1 MVADIARLQDA
12 PQRANAGILMY
23 VRTNAAFGLRRP
35 ASWIVVSACENLSTR
50 ASVVVIDDRAVPQ
63 PRTDAGVATAEA
75 GLVLLD
81 GPDGVALTLT
91 PQAAALTGQSLIDA
105 AAEAERQARA
115 DPEDTPSD

>member
-1 MVADIARLQDA
+1 MPVDASRIVHAR
-12 PQRANAGILMY
+12 Y
-23 VRTNAAFGLRRP
+23 RP
-35 ASWIVVSACENLSTR
+35 RLTTDEFRSLSTR